1 MYPMVFFL
9 AALALSLMV
18 LVIGFGWVVRSTQY
32 NASQTFFWLL
42 AKLLTRF
49 LWRTR
54 LETPFPLQ
62 GPGNAVIIC
71 NHRTSID
78 PFFVQVASRRVIHW
92 MVAREYCDHP
102 ILGFFL
108 RIAEVIPVNRGGIDT
123 AATKAAIRLVSAGGM
138 VGMLPEGR
146 INDTDQFM
154 RPVRPGAVLVALKGH
169 APIIPCYIE
178 GAPYGGSVGSPF
190 RMRARVRVR
199 FGTPIDLSPYYGR
212 EKDDQLVRALLV
224 QCVEAIAAL
233 AGRHDFQP
241 QVAGRQWRGTDSD
254 LQPGTDASAS
264 DAV

>member
-1 MYPMVFFL
+1 MALDVLRFL
-9 AALALSLMV
+9 AVLVLSLTI
-18 LVIGFGWVVRSTQY
+18 LIIGFGWVVRSTQY
-32 NASQTFFWLL
+32 NASQTFFWLV

-54 LETPFPLQ
+54 LENPFPIQ

-102 ILGFFL
+102 VLGFFL

-123 AATKAAIRLVSAGGM
+123 AATKSAIRLVSEGGM

-178 GAPYGGSVGSPF
+178 VLHMAGVWG
-190 RMRARVRVR
+190 VR
-199 FGTPIDLSPYYGR
+199 FGCGR
-212 EKDDQLVRALLV
+212 ASACGSEHRSICHPTTGEKDDELVRELLV
-224 QCVEAIAAL
+224 QCVKAIAAL
-233 AGRHDFQP
+233 AGRPDFEP
-241 QVAGRQWRGTDSD
+241 RVAGRDWRRTDWD
-254 LQPGTDASAS
+254 LQPGANPSA
-264 DAV
+264 